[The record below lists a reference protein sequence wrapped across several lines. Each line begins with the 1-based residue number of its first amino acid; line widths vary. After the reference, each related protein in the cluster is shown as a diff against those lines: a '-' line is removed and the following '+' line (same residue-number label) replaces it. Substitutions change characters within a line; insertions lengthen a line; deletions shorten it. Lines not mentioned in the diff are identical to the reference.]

1 MSFPT
6 VAMRCQHSLSDLGTK
21 HKGHSDIDGIDDFQP
36 RNLPSVGDKVN
47 LVDVYYDKK
56 GIRRVKGNGQLKSS
70 QAYPK
75 QFFGRVRLVS
85 DCICNFFWCKPVSLT
100 PGTGWCNPMSS
111 RGSLEVKASRIVYQS
126 L

>member
-1 MSFPT
+1 
-6 VAMRCQHSLSDLGTK
+6 MRCQHSLSDLGTK

-85 DCICNFFWCKPVSLT
+85 DCICNFFLVQACKP
-100 PGTGWCNPMSS
+100 NP
-111 RGSLEVKASRIVYQS
+111 RNWLVQS
-126 L
+126 HV